1 MDNKKIVMILFI
13 LVVSA
18 AVIVNVLSSTIGG
31 GGGSYI
37 SAEPE
42 KVGYKEVSEYLERVN
57 FDDKSSKKY
66 FGDKVVNKYTLKYFK
81 FLQMKFKKLSYE
93 DHLSAV
99 RKYLMS
105 VLDSEEAGTLYELYR
120 KYLEYEKFIAG
131 ELNGMNDLKTTE
143 DFLNVLKKMRK
154 VQVQFFGE
162 KYADILYGPLLKAQ
176 EYPIRRAAIVNDENM
191 YGSEKMDK
199 IKKLNTDMWAEEGS
213 NVENSRKPYIVYTEK
228 MSIYSKDL
236 SEMSDEQKV
245 SKIREFRNSTFPPEV
260 VERLEKV
267 DQELA
272 LDKERDIT
280 YKEKYDDLVNDSS
293 LNEEEKKEKINSLQ
307 NEIYGKNSDSLRR
320 REAMNAGKS
329 DLMKSLGK

>member
-1 MDNKKIVMILFI
+1 
-13 LVVSA
+13 
-18 AVIVNVLSSTIGG
+18 
-31 GGGSYI
+31 
-37 SAEPE
+37 
-42 KVGYKEVSEYLERVN
+42 
-57 FDDKSSKKY
+57 
-66 FGDKVVNKYTLKYFK
+66 
-81 FLQMKFKKLSYE
+81 
-93 DHLSAV
+93 
-99 RKYLMS
+99 
-105 VLDSEEAGTLYELYR
+105 
-120 KYLEYEKFIAG
+120 
-131 ELNGMNDLKTTE
+131 
-143 DFLNVLKKMRK
+143 
-154 VQVQFFGE
+154 
-162 KYADILYGPLLKAQ
+162 
-176 EYPIRRAAIVNDENM
+176 M